1 MGKDA
6 HHRSAPCDRGEGG
19 CILPLF
25 ATWGASFV
33 DHPWREGDIDVA
45 VKLPSSGAL
54 PEGQSPGCDPSG
66 LILVHRIFR
75 WLYRELPVLVREVQ
89 PGDLDRAAIVGDYA
103 KLDFF
108 ALHLHHET
116 EDTVLWDR
124 LTARDPACTLHVD
137 QMRAQHADVASQL
150 ARIEPQLGPWVATA
164 DATLRDAFAHDIEVL
179 RDTLLAHLGQEEDDI
194 MPVAGA
200 VLSQQ
205 EWDELEAHTRAAL
218 IAHRKELPK
227 DVMSL
232 QIGLLLA
239 SLPEGERDEWFR
251 ANVPAPIRV
260 LYLLLMKRRYDRA
273 MRELYP
279 DRPVPAMV

>member
-1 MGKDA
+1 MRLFAARTGVIGR
-6 HHRSAPCDRGEGG
+6 HRWRDRGIEM
-19 CILPLF
+19 
-25 ATWGASFV
+25 AT
-33 DHPWREGDIDVA
+33 
-45 VKLPSSGAL
+45 KLPSSGSL
-54 PEGQSPGCDPSG
+54 PEGQVPGCDTSG

-75 WLYRELPVLVREVQ
+75 WLYRELPTLIREVA
-89 PGDLDRAAIVGDYA
+89 PGDLDRAALVGDYA

-124 LTARDPACTLHVD
+124 LTTRDPACIAHVD
-137 QMRAQHADVASQL
+137 QMKAQHADVAAQL
-150 ARIEPQLGPWVATA
+150 ARIEPQLAPWVATA
-164 DATLRDAFAHDIEVL
+164 DARLRDAFAGDIEGL
-179 RDTLLAHLGQEEDDI
+179 RDTLFAHLGQEEDDI
-194 MPVAGA
+194 LPVAGA

-205 EWDELEAHTRAAL
+205 EWDGMEEHTRAAL

-232 QIGLLLA
+232 QLGLLLA
-239 SLPEGERDEWFR
+239 SVPEAERDEWFR
-251 ANVPAPIRV
+251 ANVPAPIRL

-273 MRELYP
+273 MREIYP

>member
-1 MGKDA
+1 M
-6 HHRSAPCDRGEGG
+6 RLSAAVGRRVPMVHCESGVEM
-19 CILPLF
+19 
-25 ATWGASFV
+25 AT
-33 DHPWREGDIDVA
+33 
-45 VKLPSSGAL
+45 KLPSSGSL
-54 PEGQSPGCDPSG
+54 PEGQVPGCDTSG

-75 WLYRELPVLVREVQ
+75 WLYRELPVLIREVEA
-89 PGDLDRAAIVGDYA
+89 GDLARAAIVGDYA

-124 LTARDPACTLHVD
+124 LTTRDPGCATHVD
-137 QMRAQHADVASQL
+137 QMRTQHAEVARQL
-150 ARIEPQLGPWVATA
+150 ALIEPQLAPWVATA
-164 DATLRDAFAHDIEVL
+164 DPALRDAFADDIEAL
-179 RDTLLAHLGQEEDDI
+179 RDTLFRHLGQEEDDI

-200 VLSQQ
+200 VLSQK

-218 IAHRKELPK
+218 IAHRKELPR

-232 QIGLLLA
+232 QLGLLLA
-239 SLPEGERDEWFR
+239 SVPEADRDEWYR
-251 ANVPAPIRV
+251 SNVPAPIRL